1 MRNESKEYYLAWN
14 DFAAGKMIKPT
25 VSIIIPCLNEVNN
38 IRSLLDALRV
48 QTYPSN
54 LMEIVIADAF
64 STDGTREEIGKFQSQ
79 HSELK
84 CKIVD
89 NPKKIIPSGLNV
101 AIRNSRGEIIIR
113 LDAHSA
119 PNSYYIERSVQD
131 LLDGKGDNV
140 GGVWQIR
147 PGNETW
153 IARSIAVAASHPVGV
168 GDAMYRHSDKAAS
181 VDTVP
186 FGAFRREL
194 VGKVGEFD
202 ETLLTNEDYEFNT
215 RIRKQGGVVWLDPEI
230 RSNYKARADLS
241 SLSKQYYRY
250 GFWKWQMLRRYPGT
264 VRWRQLLPPVF
275 VFSLFGL
282 FVGSIFKPYILLALI
297 LEILA
302 YGLILMVV
310 IFPRA
315 IREKAGWLLV
325 GFPLS
330 VATMHLSWGTGFLF
344 SIFTFRRRE
353 ILT

>member
-1 MRNESKEYYLAWN
+1 MV
-14 DFAAGKMIKPT
+14 GKMTKPT
-25 VSIIIPCLNEVNN
+25 VSIIIPCLNEVNT

-48 QTYPSN
+48 QTYPCK

-64 STDGTREEIGKFQSQ
+64 STDGTSEEIGKFQSQ
-79 HSELK
+79 HPELK

-89 NPKKIIPSGLNV
+89 NPKKIIPSGLNI
-101 AIRNSRGEIIIR
+101 AIQNSTGEIIIR

-119 PNSYYIERSVQD
+119 PNPDYVEKSVQD
-131 LLDGKGDNV
+131 ILDGKGDNV
-140 GGVWQIR
+140 GGVWKIR

-215 RIRKQGGVVWLDPEI
+215 RIRKQGGVIWLDPEI
-230 RSNYKARADLS
+230 RSNYTARADLS
-241 SLSKQYYRY
+241 ALNKQYYRY
-250 GFWKWQMLRRYPGT
+250 GFWKWQMIRRYPGSI
-264 VRWRQLLPPVF
+264 RWRQLLPPLF
-275 VFSLFGL
+275 VFSLFCL
-282 FVGSIFKPYILLALI
+282 FIGGFFSPLVFFALI
-297 LEILA
+297 LEILV
-302 YGLILMVV
+302 YGFILMGV

-315 IREKAGWLLV
+315 IREKKGWLLV

-330 VATMHLSWGTGFLF
+330 VAVMHLSWGTGFLF
-344 SIFTFRRRE
+344 SILTFRKRE
-353 ILT
+353 ILS